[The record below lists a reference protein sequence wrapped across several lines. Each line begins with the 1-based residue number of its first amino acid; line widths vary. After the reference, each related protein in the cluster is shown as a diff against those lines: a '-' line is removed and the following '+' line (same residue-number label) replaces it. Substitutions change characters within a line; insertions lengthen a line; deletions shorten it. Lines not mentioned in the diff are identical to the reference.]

1 MLLLKDII
9 LKLDKVIE
17 NPNDGVDFNTLE
29 ECRDAL
35 KDIAED
41 RNEIHRYEVVAT
53 GIVRDINY
61 IKHDDKKIGLIKFLF
76 EKARRQSKG
85 DYIRGKLP
93 CIITEDR
100 AKEKIMNGD
109 KIKIWAD
116 LSPYEKTRYDGQRFH
131 SMKLWVDKYERV
143 EKNKNV

>member
-1 MLLLKDII
+1 MLFLKDII
-9 LKLDKVIE
+9 SKLDKVIE
-17 NPNDGVDFNTLE
+17 NPNGEDLFLQNIID
-29 ECRDAL
+29 CRDAL

-61 IKHDDKKIGLIKFLF
+61 IKHDDKEVGLIKFLF

-85 DYIRGKLP
+85 DYIRGRLP

-100 AKEKIMNGD
+100 AKEKIINGD

-116 LSPYEKTRYDGQRFH
+116 LSPYEKTRYDGQKFH
-131 SMKLWVDKYERV
+131 SIKLWVDKYERV
-143 EKNKNV
+143 ERKNV

>member
-9 LKLDKVIE
+9 SKLDKVIE
-17 NPNDGVDFNTLE
+17 EPNDGVDFNTLE

-61 IKHDDKKIGLIKFLF
+61 IKHDDKEVGLIKFLF
-76 EKARRQSKG
+76 EKARKQSKG
-85 DYIRGKLP
+85 NYIRGKLP
-93 CIITEDR
+93 CIITEDK
-100 AKEKIMNGD
+100 ATEKLLNGD

-116 LSPYEKTRYDGQRFH
+116 LSPYEKTRYDGQKFH
-131 SMKLWVDKYERV
+131 SIKLWVDKYERV
-143 EKNKNV
+143 ERK